1 MIIENRVLA
10 EIAFA
15 SITVL
20 AYILSY
26 FIYKKSKLLILHPV
40 FTSLVSILL
49 ILKLMNISP
58 NEYVDNNKAMRLL
71 LDISVVALGYLLYEH
86 YDLLKQ
92 NLKAI
97 LLSQFIGSIVG
108 ILSVTSIAY
117 ILGADNRMIATL
129 APKSVT
135 TPIAVGLS
143 ADNGGFVPITVSI
156 VILCGIFGAI
166 SGPFILKWFNITHP
180 LSKGIALGASSHG
193 IGTSKAVEMG
203 LKEGA
208 AGGVSIA
215 ITGVFTSILIK
226 ILSFFLS

>member
-58 NEYVDNNKAMRLL
+58 NEYVDNNKGMRLL

-117 ILGADNRMIATL
+117 LLGADNRMIATL
-129 APKSVT
+129 APKSDRKSV
-135 TPIAVGLS
+135 V
-143 ADNGGFVPITVSI
+143 
-156 VILCGIFGAI
+156 
-166 SGPFILKWFNITHP
+166 
-180 LSKGIALGASSHG
+180 
-193 IGTSKAVEMG
+193 
-203 LKEGA
+203 
-208 AGGVSIA
+208 
-215 ITGVFTSILIK
+215 
-226 ILSFFLS
+226 